1 MARAT
6 SLLLCNVTKK
16 YRENQINSLLFSP
29 GYVYYCNLYFCEHRG
44 GTLKNLRYSCN
55 SQNFFLYLHRDCDL
69 FMRTAK
75 EYIDLISA
83 HADELRSQFG
93 IRTLRLFGSVSRG
106 EQREDSD
113 VDICVDMEPSLY
125 LLVRLKRFL
134 EQLLQCSVDVVRMH
148 RHINPYLLENIE
160 RDGIY
165 VIR

>member
-1 MARAT
+1 
-6 SLLLCNVTKK
+6 
-16 YRENQINSLLFSP
+16 
-29 GYVYYCNLYFCEHRG
+29 
-44 GTLKNLRYSCN
+44 
-55 SQNFFLYLHRDCDL
+55 
-69 FMRTAK
+69 MRTAK

-134 EQLLQCSVDVVRMH
+134 EQILQCSVDVVRMH

>member
-1 MARAT
+1 
-6 SLLLCNVTKK
+6 
-16 YRENQINSLLFSP
+16 
-29 GYVYYCNLYFCEHRG
+29 
-44 GTLKNLRYSCN
+44 
-55 SQNFFLYLHRDCDL
+55 
-69 FMRTAK
+69 MRTAK

-93 IRTLRLFGSVSRG
+93 IRSLRLFGFVSRG
-106 EQREDSD
+106 EQCEDSD

-134 EQLLQCSVDVVRMH
+134 EQLLQCTVDVVRMH
-148 RHINPYLLENIE
+148 KHINPYLLENIE

>member
-1 MARAT
+1 
-6 SLLLCNVTKK
+6 
-16 YRENQINSLLFSP
+16 
-29 GYVYYCNLYFCEHRG
+29 
-44 GTLKNLRYSCN
+44 
-55 SQNFFLYLHRDCDL
+55 
-69 FMRTAK
+69 MRTAK

-93 IRTLRLFGSVSRG
+93 IRSLRLFGSVSRG

-134 EQLLQCSVDVVRMH
+134 EQLLQCTVDVVRMH
-148 RHINPYLLENIE
+148 RHINPNLLENIE

>member
-1 MARAT
+1 
-6 SLLLCNVTKK
+6 
-16 YRENQINSLLFSP
+16 
-29 GYVYYCNLYFCEHRG
+29 
-44 GTLKNLRYSCN
+44 
-55 SQNFFLYLHRDCDL
+55 
-69 FMRTAK
+69 MRTAN

-134 EQLLQCSVDVVRMH
+134 EQLLQCTVDVVRMH
-148 RHINPYLLENIE
+148 KHINPYLLENIE

>member
-1 MARAT
+1 M
-6 SLLLCNVTKK
+6 
-16 YRENQINSLLFSP
+16 
-29 GYVYYCNLYFCEHRG
+29 
-44 GTLKNLRYSCN
+44 
-55 SQNFFLYLHRDCDL
+55 HRDCDY

-75 EYIDLISA
+75 EYVDLISA

-134 EQLLQCSVDVVRMH
+134 EQLLQCSVDVVRLH
-148 RHINPYLLENIE
+148 KHINPYLLENIE

>member
-1 MARAT
+1 
-6 SLLLCNVTKK
+6 
-16 YRENQINSLLFSP
+16 
-29 GYVYYCNLYFCEHRG
+29 
-44 GTLKNLRYSCN
+44 
-55 SQNFFLYLHRDCDL
+55 
-69 FMRTAK
+69 MRTAK
-75 EYIDLISA
+75 EYVDLISA

-113 VDICVDMEPSLY
+113 VDICVDMEPNLY

-134 EQLLQCSVDVVRMH
+134 EQLLQCSVDVVRVH
-148 RHINPYLLENIE
+148 KHINPYLLENIE

>member
-1 MARAT
+1 
-6 SLLLCNVTKK
+6 
-16 YRENQINSLLFSP
+16 
-29 GYVYYCNLYFCEHRG
+29 
-44 GTLKNLRYSCN
+44 
-55 SQNFFLYLHRDCDL
+55 
-69 FMRTAK
+69 MRTAK

-106 EQREDSD
+106 EQREESD

-134 EQLLQCSVDVVRMH
+134 EQLLQCTVDVVRIH
-148 RHINPYLLENIE
+148 KHINPYLLENIE

-165 VIR
+165 IIR

>member
-1 MARAT
+1 
-6 SLLLCNVTKK
+6 
-16 YRENQINSLLFSP
+16 
-29 GYVYYCNLYFCEHRG
+29 
-44 GTLKNLRYSCN
+44 
-55 SQNFFLYLHRDCDL
+55 
-69 FMRTAK
+69 MRTAK

-93 IRTLRLFGSVSRG
+93 IRSLRLFGSVSRG

>member
-1 MARAT
+1 
-6 SLLLCNVTKK
+6 
-16 YRENQINSLLFSP
+16 
-29 GYVYYCNLYFCEHRG
+29 
-44 GTLKNLRYSCN
+44 
-55 SQNFFLYLHRDCDL
+55 
-69 FMRTAK
+69 MRTAK

-93 IRTLRLFGSVSRG
+93 IRSLRLFGSVSRG

-113 VDICVDMEPSLY
+113 VDICVDMEPNLY

-134 EQLLQCSVDVVRMH
+134 EQLLQCTVDVVRMH
-148 RHINPYLLENIE
+148 KHINPYLLENIE

>member
-1 MARAT
+1 
-6 SLLLCNVTKK
+6 
-16 YRENQINSLLFSP
+16 
-29 GYVYYCNLYFCEHRG
+29 
-44 GTLKNLRYSCN
+44 
-55 SQNFFLYLHRDCDL
+55 
-69 FMRTAK
+69 MRPAK
-75 EYIDLISA
+75 DYIDLISA

-113 VDICVDMEPSLY
+113 VDICVDMDPSLY

-134 EQLLQCSVDVVRMH
+134 EQLLQCTVDVVRLH
-148 RHINPYLLENIE
+148 KHINPYLFENIE

>member
-1 MARAT
+1 
-6 SLLLCNVTKK
+6 
-16 YRENQINSLLFSP
+16 
-29 GYVYYCNLYFCEHRG
+29 
-44 GTLKNLRYSCN
+44 
-55 SQNFFLYLHRDCDL
+55 
-69 FMRTAK
+69 MRTAK

-93 IRTLRLFGSVSRG
+93 IRSLRLFGSVSRG

-134 EQLLQCSVDVVRMH
+134 EQCTVDVVRMH

>member
-1 MARAT
+1 MLRISGRRRVRHQNLSHKRDSPCCDIPPKPQKNFT
-6 SLLLCNVTKK
+6 
-16 YRENQINSLLFSP
+16 NSLQVSEIFP
-29 GYVYYCNLYFCEHRG
+29 IFAPWN
-44 GTLKNLRYSCN
+44 
-55 SQNFFLYLHRDCDL
+55 DI

-93 IRTLRLFGSVSRG
+93 IRSLRLFGSVSRG

-134 EQLLQCSVDVVRMH
+134 EQLLQCTVDVVRMH
-148 RHINPYLLENIE
+148 KHINPYLLENIE

-165 VIR
+165 VIRWP

>member
-1 MARAT
+1 M
-6 SLLLCNVTKK
+6 
-16 YRENQINSLLFSP
+16 
-29 GYVYYCNLYFCEHRG
+29 
-44 GTLKNLRYSCN
+44 
-55 SQNFFLYLHRDCDL
+55 HRDCDY

-75 EYIDLISA
+75 KYVDLISA

-93 IRTLRLFGSVSRG
+93 IRTLRVFGSVSRG

-113 VDICVDMEPSLY
+113 VDICVDMEPNLY

-134 EQLLQCSVDVVRMH
+134 EQLLQCSVDVVRVH
-148 RHINPYLLENIE
+148 KHINPYLLENIE

>member
-1 MARAT
+1 
-6 SLLLCNVTKK
+6 
-16 YRENQINSLLFSP
+16 
-29 GYVYYCNLYFCEHRG
+29 
-44 GTLKNLRYSCN
+44 
-55 SQNFFLYLHRDCDL
+55 
-69 FMRTAK
+69 MRTAN
-75 EYIDLISA
+75 EYIDLISS

-93 IRTLRLFGSVSRG
+93 IRSLRLFGSVSRG

-134 EQLLQCSVDVVRMH
+134 EQLLQCTVDVVRMH

>member
-1 MARAT
+1 
-6 SLLLCNVTKK
+6 
-16 YRENQINSLLFSP
+16 
-29 GYVYYCNLYFCEHRG
+29 
-44 GTLKNLRYSCN
+44 
-55 SQNFFLYLHRDCDL
+55 
-69 FMRTAK
+69 MRTAK
-75 EYIDLISA
+75 DYIDLISA

>member
-1 MARAT
+1 
-6 SLLLCNVTKK
+6 
-16 YRENQINSLLFSP
+16 
-29 GYVYYCNLYFCEHRG
+29 
-44 GTLKNLRYSCN
+44 
-55 SQNFFLYLHRDCDL
+55 
-69 FMRTAK
+69 MRTAN

-93 IRTLRLFGSVSRG
+93 IRSLRLFGSVSRG

-134 EQLLQCSVDVVRMH
+134 EQLLQCTVDVVRMH
-148 RHINPYLLENIE
+148 KHINPYLLENIE

>member
-1 MARAT
+1 
-6 SLLLCNVTKK
+6 
-16 YRENQINSLLFSP
+16 
-29 GYVYYCNLYFCEHRG
+29 
-44 GTLKNLRYSCN
+44 
-55 SQNFFLYLHRDCDL
+55 
-69 FMRTAK
+69 MRTLK

-83 HADELRSQFG
+83 HSDELRSQFG

-134 EQLLQCSVDVVRMH
+134 EQLLQCTVDVVRMH
-148 RHINPYLLENIE
+148 KHINPYLLENIE

>member
-1 MARAT
+1 
-6 SLLLCNVTKK
+6 
-16 YRENQINSLLFSP
+16 
-29 GYVYYCNLYFCEHRG
+29 
-44 GTLKNLRYSCN
+44 
-55 SQNFFLYLHRDCDL
+55 
-69 FMRTAK
+69 MRTAK

-93 IRTLRLFGSVSRG
+93 IRSLRLFGSVSRG
-106 EQREDSD
+106 EQREDSN

-134 EQLLQCSVDVVRMH
+134 EQLLQCTVDVVRMH